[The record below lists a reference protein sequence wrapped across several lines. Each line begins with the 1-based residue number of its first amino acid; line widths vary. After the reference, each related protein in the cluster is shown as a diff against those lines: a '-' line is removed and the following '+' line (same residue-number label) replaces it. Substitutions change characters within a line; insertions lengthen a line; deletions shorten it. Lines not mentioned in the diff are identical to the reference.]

1 MHGHEKIYVVQS
13 DTYTLAEIRREEK
26 KTEGKMINHEW
37 SMEKTKVYIELKYT
51 NALVVQFDDTPNSGV
66 MIK

>member
-13 DTYTLAEIRREEK
+13 DTYTCRNKKRRK